1 MRSSQMPKC
10 VTFQKPDALISART
24 KAQLK
29 NPPKTENSAQA
40 LKTQGQENSQKPP
53 SQPPLT
59 HEKEPI
65 PKGVKIEV
73 EIQPSKG
80 DNILRHFISSLG
92 ADPADGARLGGII
105 RSHGS
110 CEVRHWERD
119 TQWKE
124 DACLLRRANAACAL
138 ALIRTG
144 VQALLRRTVKRP
156 LPVIFEDV
164 AHDLNLGL
172 SWLKQRVL

>member
-1 MRSSQMPKC
+1 MCDFPEARR
-10 VTFQKPDALISART
+10 LISART
-24 KAQLK
+24 EAQLK
-29 NPPKTENSAQA
+29 NPLKTKNSAQA
-40 LKTQGQENSQKPP
+40 LKTQGLENSQKPP

-65 PKGVKIEV
+65 PKGVKV

-105 RSHGS
+105 RSHWS

-138 ALIRTG
+138 ALSRTG

>member
-1 MRSSQMPKC
+1 MCDFPEARR
-10 VTFQKPDALISART
+10 LISART
-24 KAQLK
+24 EAQLK
-29 NPPKTENSAQA
+29 NPLKTKNSAQA

-59 HEKEPI
+59 HEKEPL
-65 PKGVKIEV
+65 PKGVKV
-73 EIQPSKG
+73 EIQPGKG

-92 ADPADGARLGGII
+92 ADQADGTRLGGII
-105 RSHGS
+105 RSHWS
-110 CEVRHWERD
+110 CEARHWERD
-119 TQWKE
+119 TQWRE

-138 ALIRTG
+138 ALSRTG

>member
-1 MRSSQMPKC
+1 MCDFPEARR
-10 VTFQKPDALISART
+10 LISART
-24 KAQLK
+24 EAQLK
-29 NPPKTENSAQA
+29 NPLKTKNSAQA

-65 PKGVKIEV
+65 PKGVKV

-105 RSHGS
+105 RSHWS

>member
-1 MRSSQMPKC
+1 MCDFPEARR
-10 VTFQKPDALISART
+10 LISAPT
-24 KAQLK
+24 ETQLK
-29 NPPKTENSAQA
+29 NPPKTKNSAKA
-40 LKTQGQENSQKPP
+40 LKTQGRESSQKPP
-53 SQPPLT
+53 SPPPLT
-59 HEKEPI
+59 HKKKPI
-65 PKGVKIEV
+65 PEGVKVEV
-73 EIQPSKG
+73 EIQPGKG

-92 ADPADGARLGGII
+92 ADQAGCMRLGGII
-105 RSHGS
+105 RSHWS

-119 TQWKE
+119 TPWRE
-124 DACLLRRANAACAL
+124 DACLLPRANAACAM

-172 SWLKQRVL
+172 SWLKQRHL